1 MVDTRVGR
9 PTFLPSY
16 RVTERRCTGHSSGHS
31 MHDCANPAAVLVA
44 NSYIFFVRANARKES
59 SSRRLQ
65 AFYAGG
71 CAILH
76 LVGSSYC
83 KARCNL
89 ALSAQAVISQGH
101 LNACEK

>member
-1 MVDTRVGR
+1 
-9 PTFLPSY
+9 
-16 RVTERRCTGHSSGHS
+16 

-44 NSYIFFVRANARKES
+44 NSFLCVQMRER
-59 SSRRLQ
+59 SRLRLG
-65 AFYAGG
+65 FTFCAGE

-83 KARCNL
+83 SL

>member
-9 PTFLPSY
+9 PTLLPSY

-44 NSYIFFVRANARKES
+44 NSYIFLCVQMRERN
-59 SSRRLQ
+59 RLRVG
-65 AFYAGG
+65 FTFCAGG